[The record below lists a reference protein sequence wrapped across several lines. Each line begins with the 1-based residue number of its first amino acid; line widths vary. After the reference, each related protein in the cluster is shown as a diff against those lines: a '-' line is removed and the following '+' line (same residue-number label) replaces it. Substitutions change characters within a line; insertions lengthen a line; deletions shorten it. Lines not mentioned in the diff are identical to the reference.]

1 MQAFSLLF
9 FHLSSREV
17 IPWICYTSSTSKEEP
32 TMKQYLA
39 LLQDIVDNG
48 TTKEDRTGVGTK
60 SVFGRQVRY
69 NLADGFPAM
78 TTKKLYFNSV
88 VHELLWFLQGTGNIE
103 YLAQNNVHIWD
114 EWPFKAY
121 LEKNNLP
128 IPEVNSE
135 QWKAQMK
142 EFIQKIATDHEFAM
156 QWGNLGA
163 VYGVQWRQ
171 WPDGRG
177 GHIDQIARAIETIRT
192 NPDSRRNIVSAW
204 NVAEID
210 DIVQT
215 GGLPPC
221 HTLFQFY
228 VVNGTLDLHLY
239 QRSADTFLGVPFN
252 IASYSLL
259 LAMVAQVTG
268 LKPGEFVHT
277 TADTHLYLN
286 HMDQVSEQLS
296 RTPRTL
302 PTLWLNPEI
311 TEIDTFTFDDIRLEN
326 YDPYPPIKA
335 PIAV

>member
-1 MQAFSLLF
+1 
-9 FHLSSREV
+9 
-17 IPWICYTSSTSKEEP
+17 
-32 TMKQYLA
+32 MKQYLD
-39 LLQDIVDNG
+39 LLRDIKKNG
-48 TTKEDRTGVGTK
+48 TIKTDRTGTGTK

-69 NLADGFPAM
+69 NLADGFPAV

-88 VHELLWFLQGTGNIE
+88 VHELLWFLSGSGNIE

-128 IPEVNSE
+128 IPEVNSDE
-135 QWKAQMK
+135 WKNQMK
-142 EFIQKIATDHEFAM
+142 EFIARIASDHEFAM
-156 QWGNLGA
+156 EWGNLGP
-163 VYGVQWRQ
+163 VYGVQWRH
-171 WPDGRG
+171 WPDGKG
-177 GHIDQIARAIETIRT
+177 GHIDQIARAIDMIKNT
-192 NPDSRRNIVSAW
+192 PDSRRIIVSAW
-204 NVAEID
+204 NAAEID
-210 DIVQT
+210 EIVEM

-221 HTLFQFY
+221 HSLFQFA
-228 VVNGTLDLHLY
+228 VADGKLDLMLY

-268 LKPGEFVHT
+268 LKPGEFIHT
-277 TADTHLYLN
+277 LADTHLYLN
-286 HMDQVSEQLS
+286 HAEQVDEQLS
-296 RTPRTL
+296 RTPREL

-311 TEIDTFTFDDIRLEN
+311 KNIDDFTFDDIKLEG